1 MNWEPSMDPY
11 ELRESIG
18 ENLEE
23 TCQHGDKAFPCAG
36 YRDHYRRGREGYPWH
51 WHDEW
56 EIAFVEQGQ
65 VRAQVNGEQHLL
77 GPGEGI
83 FINRRVLHAFSLEGN
98 GEVWMPN
105 LLFLPSLLYGSQE
118 SVFWEKYAKPL
129 AFSTGCTHLVLR
141 QDVPWQRE
149 ALAQAG
155 RAYGLLEEAAYGYE
169 LRVRSALSE
178 VLVALAGHLPELPSQ
193 PSRNQAEI
201 RRVRQ
206 MLTFIQG
213 HYTQPFAGGGHC
225 GQRVH
230 QPPGVYAGLSKCAG
244 HLPHP
249 IRPPAAGAQGKGA
262 FAGDRAEPG
271 GNLRRLRL
279 PRAKLLYQSLPG
291 AHRHHPG
298 EVPGGEVKSL
308 GACHTFLGRGL

>member
-1 MNWEPSMDPY
+1 MSCGNPLGKTWKKPAS
-11 ELRESIG
+11 
-18 ENLEE
+18 
-23 TCQHGDKAFPCAG
+23 TGDKAFPCAG

-118 SVFWEKYAKPL
+118 SVFWEKYTKPL
-129 AFSTGCTHLVLR
+129 AFSTGCTHLALR

-155 RAYGLLEEAAYGYE
+155 RPTPCWRRPPTAMSCGCARPFPRCWWRWRATCRNCPG
-169 LRVRSALSE
+169 
-178 VLVALAGHLPELPSQ
+178 Q

-213 HYTQPFAGGGHC
+213 HYTQPL
-225 GQRVH
+225 RVEDIAASVFISRRECMRAF
-230 QPPGVYAGLSKCAG
+230 QNVLGISPIQYVLQLRVRKAKELLLETGLSLGEICAACG
-244 HLPHP
+244 F
-249 IRPPAAGAQGKGA
+249 QGQSYFTKVFRERTGTT
-262 FAGDRAEPG
+262 PG
-271 GNLRRLRL
+271 KFREG
-279 PRAKLLYQSLPG
+279 K
-291 AHRHHPG
+291 
-298 EVPGGEVKSL
+298 
-308 GACHTFLGRGL
+308 

>member
-129 AFSTGCTHLVLR
+129 AFSTGCTHLALR

-155 RAYGLLEEAAYGYE
+155 IGRECLKAVLTPHNRSWNALKLYGELLRE
-169 LRVRSALSE
+169 R
-178 VLVALAGHLPELPSQ
+178 
-193 PSRNQAEI
+193 QATE
-201 RRVRQ
+201 
-206 MLTFIQG
+206 
-213 HYTQPFAGGGHC
+213 
-225 GQRVH
+225 
-230 QPPGVYAGLSKCAG
+230 
-244 HLPHP
+244 
-249 IRPPAAGAQGKGA
+249 
-262 FAGDRAEPG
+262 
-271 GNLRRLRL
+271 
-279 PRAKLLYQSLPG
+279 
-291 AHRHHPG
+291 
-298 EVPGGEVKSL
+298 
-308 GACHTFLGRGL
+308 GR

>member
-23 TCQHGDKAFPCAG
+23 TCQPGDKAFPCAG

-118 SVFWEKYAKPL
+118 SVFWEKYTKPL

-155 RAYGLLEEAAYGYE
+155 RAYALLEEAADGYA
-169 LRVRSALSE
+169 LRVRSGLCA
-178 VLVALAGHLPELPSQ
+178 VLVAGAGQRPALPRRGTTPSLCGWRTSLPACS
-193 PSRNQAEI
+193 S
-201 RRVRQ
+201 
-206 MLTFIQG
+206 
-213 HYTQPFAGGGHC
+213 AGGSAC
-225 GQRVH
+225 GLFKMCWASPPSNTSSSCGCARQR
-230 QPPGVYAGLSKCAG
+230 SFCW
-244 HLPHP
+244 
-249 IRPPAAGAQGKGA
+249 RQG
-262 FAGDRAEPG
+262 
-271 GNLRRLRL
+271 
-279 PRAKLLYQSLPG
+279 
-291 AHRHHPG
+291 
-298 EVPGGEVKSL
+298 
-308 GACHTFLGRGL
+308 

>member
-83 FINRRVLHAFSLEGN
+83 FINRRVLHAFSLEGD

-118 SVFWEKYAKPL
+118 SVFWEKYTKPL
-129 AFSTGCTHLVLR
+129 AFSTGCTHL
-141 QDVPWQRE
+141 
-149 ALAQAG
+149 A
-155 RAYGLLEEAAYGYE
+155 
-169 LRVRSALSE
+169 
-178 VLVALAGHLPELPSQ
+178 
-193 PSRNQAEI
+193 
-201 RRVRQ
+201 
-206 MLTFIQG
+206 
-213 HYTQPFAGGGHC
+213 AGGG
-225 GQRVH
+225 
-230 QPPGVYAGLSKCAG
+230 
-244 HLPHP
+244 
-249 IRPPAAGAQGKGA
+249 
-262 FAGDRAEPG
+262 
-271 GNLRRLRL
+271 RLRL
-279 PRAKLLYQSLPG
+279 
-291 AHRHHPG
+291 
-298 EVPGGEVKSL
+298 
-308 GACHTFLGRGL
+308 

>member
-11 ELRESIG
+11 ELRKSIG

-83 FINRRVLHAFSLEGN
+83 FINRRVLHAFSLEGD

-118 SVFWEKYAKPL
+118 SVFWRNTQSPWPSPRGAPIWCCGRTSPGRGRRWPRRGGPTPCWRRTPTAMSCGCARPFPRCWWRWRATCRNCPASPAGTRRKSAGCGRCSPL
-129 AFSTGCTHLVLR
+129 SRGTTPSLCGWRT
-141 QDVPWQRE
+141 
-149 ALAQAG
+149 
-155 RAYGLLEEAAYGYE
+155 
-169 LRVRSALSE
+169 S
-178 VLVALAGHLPELPSQ
+178 LPACS
-193 PSRNQAEI
+193 S
-201 RRVRQ
+201 
-206 MLTFIQG
+206 
-213 HYTQPFAGGGHC
+213 AGGSAC
-225 GQRVH
+225 GLFKMCWASPPSNTSSSCGCARQR
-230 QPPGVYAGLSKCAG
+230 SFCW
-244 HLPHP
+244 
-249 IRPPAAGAQGKGA
+249 
-262 FAGDRAEPG
+262 
-271 GNLRRLRL
+271 RR
-279 PRAKLLYQSLPG
+279 G
-291 AHRHHPG
+291 
-298 EVPGGEVKSL
+298 
-308 GACHTFLGRGL
+308 

>member
-83 FINRRVLHAFSLEGN
+83 FINRRVLHSFSLEGD

-129 AFSTGCTHLVLR
+129 AFSTGCTHLALR

-155 RAYGLLEEAAYGYE
+155 LCARHEVRLAPRCRIDFMVDGVGVEIKKNRPNASLLARQLARYAACEEVE
-169 LRVRSALSE
+169 QLL
-178 VLVALAGHLPELPSQ
+178 VLAP
-193 PSRNQAEI
+193 R
-201 RRVRQ
+201 
-206 MLTFIQG
+206 
-213 HYTQPFAGGGHC
+213 
-225 GQRVH
+225 
-230 QPPGVYAGLSKCAG
+230 GV
-244 HLPHP
+244 
-249 IRPPAAGAQGKGA
+249 
-262 FAGDRAEPG
+262 
-271 GNLRRLRL
+271 NL
-279 PRAKLLYQSLPG
+279 PRTIGGKRVTMMGLERLWGIGLP
-291 AHRHHPG
+291 
-298 EVPGGEVKSL
+298 
-308 GACHTFLGRGL
+308 